1 MNEYTFCRIFRQMY
15 FNSQFTI
22 HNLQFKMKI
31 LVIQTAFI
39 GDVILATGIL
49 EKLHQHF
56 PQSQLDFMIRKGN
69 ESLLEGHI
77 FINNLLIWDKQNH
90 KYATL
95 WQLLKKIRATKYDL
109 VINLQRFA
117 SMGFLTAFSG
127 AKETI
132 GFDKNPFSFL
142 FSKKIKHIIGN
153 NDSKNT
159 HEIERNHAL
168 IAAITD
174 NVAHK
179 PRLYPQ
185 EKDYLSVKSYQTTT
199 YVCFAP
205 TSVWFTKQFPLERW
219 AEVAQKINEIYT
231 KQNFKNVVIYLLGAK
246 SDTQACEEIALKI
259 TENLNKNFSEN
270 QVISSENA
278 IEKVVNLAGK
288 LTLLQSAALMQ
299 TAKMNFV
306 NDSAPMHLASALNA
320 PTRAF
325 YCSTLPAFGF
335 YPLSDDGKIIEV
347 KTKLACRPC
356 GLHGHAK
363 CPEKHFKCGFEIIL
377 DEKLA

>member
-1 MNEYTFCRIFRQMY
+1 
-15 FNSQFTI
+15 
-22 HNLQFKMKI
+22 MKI

-69 ESLLEGHI
+69 ESLFEGHS
-77 FINNLLIWDKQNH
+77 FINNLLIWDKENH
-90 KYATL
+90 KYAAL
-95 WQLLKKIRATKYDL
+95 WQLLKKIRSIKYDL

-127 AKETI
+127 AKQTI

-142 FSKKIKHIIGN
+142 FSKKIKHIIGEQTPLLFKEGLGVVN
-153 NDSKNT
+153 I
-159 HEIERNHAL
+159 HEITRNHAL
-168 IAAITD
+168 IAEITD

-185 EKDYLSVKSYQTTT
+185 EKDYLFVKPYQTTT

-231 KQNFKNVVIYLLGAK
+231 KQNLQNVVIYL
-246 SDTQACEEIALKI
+246 
-259 TENLNKNFSEN
+259 
-270 QVISSENA
+270 
-278 IEKVVNLAGK
+278 
-288 LTLLQSAALMQ
+288 
-299 TAKMNFV
+299 
-306 NDSAPMHLASALNA
+306 
-320 PTRAF
+320 
-325 YCSTLPAFGF
+325 
-335 YPLSDDGKIIEV
+335 
-347 KTKLACRPC
+347 
-356 GLHGHAK
+356 
-363 CPEKHFKCGFEIIL
+363 
-377 DEKLA
+377 

>member
-1 MNEYTFCRIFRQMY
+1 
-15 FNSQFTI
+15 
-22 HNLQFKMKI
+22 MKI

-49 EKLHQHF
+49 EKLHQKF

-77 FINNLLIWDKQNH
+77 FIANLLIWDKQNQ
-90 KYATL
+90 KYTAL

-127 AKETI
+127 AKQTI

-142 FSKKIKHIIGN
+142 FSKKIKHIISENLTKTTPSPSLKVGEQTPLLQKEGLGLV
-153 NDSKNT
+153 KNI

-168 IAAITD
+168 IADLTD

-185 EKDYLSVKSYQTTT
+185 EKDYFFIKPYQTTT

-219 AEVAQKINEIYT
+219 AEVAQKINEIYSN
-231 KQNFKNVVIYLLGAK
+231 QNLQNVVIYLLGAK
-246 SDTQACEEIALKI
+246 SDQKNCEEIAQKI
-259 TENLNKNFSEN
+259 TENLGKNLTQN
-270 QVISSENA
+270 T

-288 LTLLQSAALMQ
+288 LNLLQSAALMQ
-299 TAKMNFV
+299 FAKMNFV

-335 YPLSDDGKIIEV
+335 YPLSDDAKVIEINEINQ
-347 KTKLACRPC
+347 KLACRPC

-363 CPEKHFKCGFEIIL
+363 CPEKHFKCAFGIVL

>member
-1 MNEYTFCRIFRQMY
+1 
-15 FNSQFTI
+15 
-22 HNLQFKMKI
+22 MKI

-49 EKLHQHF
+49 EKLHQKF

-77 FINNLLIWDKQNH
+77 FIDNLLIWDKQSH
-90 KYATL
+90 KYANL
-95 WQLLKKIRATKYDL
+95 WQLLQKIRTTKYDL
-109 VINLQRFA
+109 VVNLQRFA
-117 SMGFLTAFSG
+117 AMGFLTAFSG
-127 AKETI
+127 AKKTI

-142 FSKKIKHIIGN
+142 FSKKIKHIISETNSGKTT
-153 NDSKNT
+153 SKPSFEGERQTPHLFKEGLGAVENI

-168 IAAITD
+168 IADITD

-185 EKDYLSVKSYQTTT
+185 EKDYLFVKPYQTTN

-219 AEVAQKINEIYT
+219 AEVAQKINEIYS
-231 KQNFKNVVIYLLGAK
+231 KQKLQNVVIYLLGAK
-246 SDTQACEEIALKI
+246 SDQENCEEIADNIYKSI
-259 TENLNKNFSEN
+259 SEN
-270 QVISSENA
+270 SNNA
-278 IEKVVNLAGK
+278 IQKVVNLAGK
-288 LTLLQSAALMQ
+288 LTLLQSAALIQ
-299 TAKMNFV
+299 FAKMNFV

-335 YPLSDDGKIIEV
+335 YPLSDDAKVIELD
-347 KTKLACRPC
+347 KKLACRPC

-363 CPEKHFKCGFEIIL
+363 CPEKHFKCAFEIVL
-377 DEKLA
+377 DGKLA

>member
-1 MNEYTFCRIFRQMY
+1 
-15 FNSQFTI
+15 
-22 HNLQFKMKI
+22 MKI

-49 EKLHQHF
+49 EKLHQKF

-77 FINNLLIWDKQNH
+77 FIANLLIWDKQNQ
-90 KYATL
+90 KYTAL

-109 VINLQRFA
+109 IINLQRFA

-142 FSKKIKHIIGN
+142 FSKKIKHIISEN
-153 NDSKNT
+153 SSKNFIENI

-168 IAAITD
+168 IADLTD

-185 EKDYLSVKSYQTTT
+185 EKDYLFVKPYQTSN

-219 AEVAQKINEIYT
+219 AEVAQKINEIYN
-231 KQNFKNVVIYLLGAK
+231 KQNLQNVVIYLLGAK
-246 SDTQACEEIALKI
+246 SDQKKCEEIAQKI
-259 TENLNKNFSEN
+259 TENLDKNITTST
-270 QVISSENA
+270 NA

-288 LTLLQSAALMQ
+288 LNLLQSAALMQ
-299 TAKMNFV
+299 FAKMNFV

-335 YPLSDDGKIIEV
+335 YPLSDDSKIIELEQ
-347 KTKLACRPC
+347 KLACRPC

-363 CPEKHFKCGFEIIL
+363 CPEKHFKCAFEIVL

>member
-1 MNEYTFCRIFRQMY
+1 
-15 FNSQFTI
+15 
-22 HNLQFKMKI
+22 MKI

-49 EKLHQHF
+49 EKLHQKF

-77 FINNLLIWDKQNH
+77 FINNLLIWDKQNQ
-90 KYATL
+90 KYTAL

-142 FSKKIKHIIGN
+142 FSKKIKHIISENLTKTTPNPSFEGGGQTPHLFKEGQGVVN
-153 NDSKNT
+153 I
-159 HEIERNHAL
+159 HEIQRNQAL
-168 IAAITD
+168 IADLTD

-185 EKDYLSVKSYQTTT
+185 EKDYLFVKPYQTSN

-231 KQNFKNVVIYLLGAK
+231 KQNLQNVVVYLLGAK
-246 SDTQACEEIALKI
+246 SDQENCEEIAQKI
-259 TENLNKNFSEN
+259 SENLSIFSTK
-270 QVISSENA
+270 NA

-288 LTLLQSAALMQ
+288 LNLLQSAALMQ
-299 TAKMNFV
+299 FAKMNFV

-335 YPLSDDGKIIEV
+335 YPLSDDAKVIELEQ
-347 KTKLACRPC
+347 KLACRPC

-363 CPEKHFKCGFEIIL
+363 CPEKHFKCAFEIVL
-377 DEKLA
+377 DENLS

>member
-1 MNEYTFCRIFRQMY
+1 
-15 FNSQFTI
+15 
-22 HNLQFKMKI
+22 MKI

-39 GDVILATGIL
+39 GDVILATGVL
-49 EKLHQHF
+49 EKLHQKF

-77 FINNLLIWDKQNH
+77 FIDNLLIWDKQSH
-90 KYATL
+90 KYANL
-95 WQLLKKIRATKYDL
+95 WQLLKKIRTTKYDL

-127 AKETI
+127 AKQTI

-142 FSKKIKHIIGN
+142 FSKKIKHLISETNSGKTTPN
-153 NDSKNT
+153 PSFEGGGQTPLLQKASTLLGLGGVKNI

-168 IAAITD
+168 IADITD

-185 EKDYLSVKSYQTTT
+185 EKDYLFVKPYQTTN

-219 AEVAQKINEIYT
+219 AEVAQKINEIYS
-231 KQNFKNVVIYLLGAK
+231 KQKLQNVVIYLLGAK
-246 SDTQACEEIALKI
+246 SDQKDCEEIARKI
-259 TENLNKNFSEN
+259 NENLPVFTT
-270 QVISSENA
+270 QNA

-299 TAKMNFV
+299 FAKMNFV

-335 YPLSDDGKIIEV
+335 YPLSDDAKVIELEQ
-347 KTKLACRPC
+347 KLACRPC

-363 CPEKHFKCGFEIIL
+363 CPEKHFKCAFEIVL
-377 DEKLA
+377 DGKLA